1 MLAQW
6 NQFTDSRNKKWSE
19 RERERE
25 RERETINRK
34 EAERETSPATT
45 DASIAV
51 PIGGWNITSQLSVPR
66 FKYGHIHDVKW
77 PIRVSSSVLSLS
89 ECPRPSFN
97 KIINIYIYIY
107 ICVCV
112 CVCVCVFNFSGW
124 WKDQGRTFAGLYYFN
139 VLCFFCS
146 VFFFQFCCCCRFWLS
161 VSVAS
166 GRGHNVADLLEA
178 SRTCLLNRLNLTVS
192 FCSLWHRRMEAATC
206 KTDHL
211 TPGRRQ

>member
-107 ICVCV
+107 IYVCVCV
-112 CVCVCVFNFSGW
+112 CVCVCLIFPADGRIKGELLPVCIISMFCVSFVLFFFFNFVVVADFGW
-124 WKDQGRTFAGLYYFN
+124 ALASRLAEGTTLQIYWRRRGR
-139 VLCFFCS
+139 
-146 VFFFQFCCCCRFWLS
+146 VFWIGWIWLS
-161 VSVAS
+161 HSVHF
-166 GRGHNVADLLEA
+166 GTEE
-178 SRTCLLNRLNLTVS
+178 
-192 FCSLWHRRMEAATC
+192 WRR
-206 KTDHL
+206 
-211 TPGRRQ
+211 RRAKLII